1 MKLKWRG
8 KYLKYMIKGY
18 EPIRKAC
25 VKTVVLERRLLRV
38 PWTAQRSN
46 QSVQRKSVLNIHWK
60 D

>member
-38 PWTAQRSN
+38 YFQIVFQT
-46 QSVQRKSVLNIHWK
+46 LNPPSENY
-60 D
+60 